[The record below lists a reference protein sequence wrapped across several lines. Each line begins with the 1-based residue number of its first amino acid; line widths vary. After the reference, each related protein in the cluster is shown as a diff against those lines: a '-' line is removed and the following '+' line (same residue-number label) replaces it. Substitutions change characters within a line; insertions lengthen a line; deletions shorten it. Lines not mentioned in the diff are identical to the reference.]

1 MKQLRSIKCVLV
13 GDSKSGKT
21 ALLYTLSKGIFPT
34 QHLPTVINNVNVGWK
49 FEENQATISFWDTPG
64 DDKEEDARTMA
75 YQNADVI
82 LITFSLN
89 KLKDVSRIRE
99 KWFNEVKSYCP
110 NAAILLIGTN
120 LDKRE
125 DLSYDHSV
133 VNMSTINYQRRN
145 DEEMVTYS
153 KGLTIAKEIGATSYI
168 ESSAKNDV
176 GFKEIKDQILRSYL
190 KRNRRYEKRIYEFYQ
205 INKFSFFL
213 SIMFEIH
220 LLYFEISL
228 GKRQFSDFP

>member
-49 FEENQATISFWDTPG
+49 FEDNQATISFWDTPG
-64 DDKEEDARTMA
+64 DEKEEDARSVV

-89 KLKDVSRIRE
+89 KLKDVSHIRE
-99 KWFNEVKSYCP
+99 KWFNEVQKYCS
-110 NAAILLIGTN
+110 NTSILLIGTN

-125 DLSYDHSV
+125 DLSYDHNV
-133 VNMSTINYQRRN
+133 VNKSTIDYQRRK
-145 DEEMVTYS
+145 DEDMVNYS

-190 KRNRRYEKRIYEFYQ
+190 SRKTR
-205 INKFSFFL
+205 
-213 SIMFEIH
+213 
-220 LLYFEISL
+220 
-228 GKRQFSDFP
+228 

>member
-1 MKQLRSIKCVLV
+1 MV

-49 FEENQATISFWDTPG
+49 FEDNQATISFWDTPG
-64 DDKEEDARTMA
+64 DEKEEDARSVA

-89 KLKDVSRIRE
+89 KLKDVSHIRE
-99 KWFNEVKSYCP
+99 KWFNEVQKYCS
-110 NAAILLIGTN
+110 NASILLIGTN

-125 DLSYDHSV
+125 DLSYDHNV
-133 VNMSTINYQRRN
+133 VNKSTIDYQRRK
-145 DEEMVTYS
+145 DEDMVNYS

-190 KRNRRYEKRIYEFYQ
+190 SRKTR
-205 INKFSFFL
+205 
-213 SIMFEIH
+213 
-220 LLYFEISL
+220 
-228 GKRQFSDFP
+228 

>member
-64 DDKEEDARTMA
+64 DEKEEEARSMA

-89 KLKDVSRIRE
+89 KLKDVTHIKK
-99 KWFNEVKSYCP
+99 KWFNEVQNYSP
-110 NAAILLIGTN
+110 NASILLIGTN

-125 DLSYDHSV
+125 DLSYDHNV
-133 VNMSTINYQRRN
+133 VNKSTIDYQRRK
-145 DEEMVTYS
+145 EENMVSYS
-153 KGLTIAKEIGATSYI
+153 KGLTIAKEIGAISYI

-176 GFKEIKDQILRSYL
+176 GCKEIKDQILRSYL
-190 KRNRRYEKRIYEFYQ
+190 KRNRRY
-205 INKFSFFL
+205 
-213 SIMFEIH
+213 
-220 LLYFEISL
+220 
-228 GKRQFSDFP
+228 GKRKN

>member
-64 DDKEEDARTMA
+64 DEKEEEARSMA

-89 KLKDVSRIRE
+89 KLKDVSHIKK
-99 KWFNEVKSYCP
+99 KWFNEVQNYSS
-110 NAAILLIGTN
+110 NASILLIGTN

-125 DLSYDHSV
+125 DLSYDHNV
-133 VNMSTINYQRRN
+133 VNKSTIDYQRRK
-145 DEEMVTYS
+145 EEDMVSYS
-153 KGLTIAKEIGATSYI
+153 KGLTIAKEIGAISYI

-190 KRNRRYEKRIYEFYQ
+190 KRNRRY
-205 INKFSFFL
+205 
-213 SIMFEIH
+213 
-220 LLYFEISL
+220 
-228 GKRQFSDFP
+228 GKRKY

>member
-64 DDKEEDARTMA
+64 DEKEEEARSMA

-89 KLKDVSRIRE
+89 KLKDVSHIRG
-99 KWFNEVKSYCP
+99 KWFNEVQNYCS
-110 NAAILLIGTN
+110 NASIILIGTN

-125 DLSYDHSV
+125 DLSYNHHV
-133 VNMSTINYQRRN
+133 VNNSSIDYQRRK
-145 DEEMVTYS
+145 DEDMVSYS
-153 KGLTIAKEIGATSYI
+153 KGLTIAKEIGAISYI

-176 GFKEIKDQILRSYL
+176 GFQEIKDQILRSYL
-190 KRNRRYEKRIYEFYQ
+190 SRNRR
-205 INKFSFFL
+205 
-213 SIMFEIH
+213 
-220 LLYFEISL
+220 
-228 GKRQFSDFP
+228 

>member
-64 DDKEEDARTMA
+64 DEKEEEARSMA

-89 KLKDVSRIRE
+89 KLKDVTHIKK
-99 KWFNEVKSYCP
+99 KWFNEVQNYSP
-110 NAAILLIGTN
+110 NASILLIGTN

-125 DLSYDHSV
+125 DLSYDHNV
-133 VNMSTINYQRRN
+133 VNKSTIDYQRRK
-145 DEEMVTYS
+145 EEDMVSYS
-153 KGLTIAKEIGATSYI
+153 KGLTIAKEIGAISYI

-190 KRNRRYEKRIYEFYQ
+190 KRNRRYGKENIK
-205 INKFSFFL
+205 SF
-213 SIMFEIH
+213 E
-220 LLYFEISL
+220 
-228 GKRQFSDFP
+228 

>member
-49 FEENQATISFWDTPG
+49 FEDNQATISIWDTPG
-64 DDKEEDARTMA
+64 DEKEEDARSVA

-89 KLKDVSRIRE
+89 KLKDVSHIRE
-99 KWFNEVKSYCP
+99 KWFNEVQKYCS
-110 NAAILLIGTN
+110 NASILLIGTN

-125 DLSYDHSV
+125 DLSYDHNV
-133 VNMSTINYQRRN
+133 VNKSTIDYQRRK
-145 DEEMVTYS
+145 DEDMVNYS

-190 KRNRRYEKRIYEFYQ
+190 SRKTR
-205 INKFSFFL
+205 
-213 SIMFEIH
+213 
-220 LLYFEISL
+220 
-228 GKRQFSDFP
+228 